1 MENIKQFLLRKNEDK
16 DLYDQIKKEY
26 KTEEYGCYIDFVA
39 HSNGTYTDFE
49 MHHHLF
55 YEKHKKEIWKIID
68 KNGGFLSEDE
78 LPGIIA
84 INRLEPLLI
93 RHSHGRMV
101 CSAQDVA
108 FHVKLIDDH
117 DEAYVRDVSWPATRR

>member
-1 MENIKQFLLRKNEDK
+1 MTRTIDEITSNE
-16 DLYDQIKKEY
+16 LSPRFTVSQEARI
-26 KTEEYGCYIDFVA
+26 TEMRQASIE
-39 HSNGTYTDFE
+39 
-49 MHHHLF
+49 
-55 YEKHKKEIWKIID
+55 
-68 KNGGFLSEDE
+68 KNGGFITEDE
-78 LPGIIA
+78 LPAIIA
-84 INRLEPLLI
+84 ISRLEPLLI